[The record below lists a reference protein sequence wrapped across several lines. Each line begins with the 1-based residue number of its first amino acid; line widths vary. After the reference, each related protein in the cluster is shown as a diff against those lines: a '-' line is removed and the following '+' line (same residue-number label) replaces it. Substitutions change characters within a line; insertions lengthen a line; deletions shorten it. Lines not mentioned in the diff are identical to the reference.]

1 MIFATIFATKVK
13 VYESNLGE
21 SQCNRV
27 PARVGFSM
35 TVGKYYCPCFRV
47 FYEKMLCLWNPVL
60 RFKSRYPF
68 WTKISILLKTGAWTF
83 CWTYQSQFKA
93 NIWSLIQ
100 LIRPLKHPS
109 NWKFSK
115 IKLCWGVFKKEF
127 FKIFKTKTESFWGN
141 LDFFWDSWECWEFF
155 EKFESFF

>member
-1 MIFATIFATKVK
+1 MEATWMILTTKVE
-13 VYESNLGE
+13 VDESYWGE
-21 SQCNRV
+21 GKCVRV
-27 PARVGFSM
+27 PARMEFLSDCR
-35 TVGKYYCPCFRV
+35 KYCCPCFSK
-47 FYEKMLCLWNPVL
+47 FSGTW
-60 RFKSRYPF
+60 
-68 WTKISILLKTGAWTF
+68 IF
-83 CWTYQSQFKA
+83 CWSYQSQFEA
-93 NIWSLIQ
+93 NIWSLI
-100 LIRPLKHPS
+100 LPICPRKHPS